1 MQLDSLC
8 EEFSVSTNTSLNFLE
23 DITLLII
30 QFIKYQIKKVYE
42 SYFLHAFL
50 SINIIMTT
58 LESLY
63 R

>member
-8 EEFSVSTNTSLNFLE
+8 EEFSVSTNTSLNFLD

-50 SINIIMTT
+50 SINIIMK
-58 LESLY
+58 
-63 R
+63 